1 MKTGAALPSWHLS
14 RYGRLPLDL
23 LELKGPGVRLKGF
36 PHVDLSLP
44 ENAFVLQG
52 LPLLKGLLAKN
63 SFVIEDFSDGVL
75 KVRRADLALFL
86 KTWEEIFILHEVFYN
101 LEYDFRFGEKARVVD
116 VGGNTGISS
125 LYFASRED
133 IEEVISYEL
142 FEDTAVRFRENLAL
156 NPHLARKIDLRVV
169 GLGESAA
176 DLELDY
182 CADVKGSVGLGGI
195 AGHAIDGTARIVKRK
210 VRVEN
215 AAAEFESILKANPA
229 MPLVAKVDCEGAEY
243 QIIDVLGRRGLLS
256 KIDAFLIEWHEKGPE
271 EIRDKLVAA
280 GHGVWL
286 RSHPGANHG
295 MIYSCLRAIRA

>member
-1 MKTGAALPSWHLS
+1 
-14 RYGRLPLDL
+14 LDL
-23 LELKGPGVRLKGF
+23 LELKGPSVRLKGF
-36 PHVDLSLP
+36 PHVDVALP

-63 SFVIEDFSDGVL
+63 SFTIEDFSDGVL
-75 KVRRADLALFL
+75 KVRRANLSLFL

-101 LEYDFRFGEKARVVD
+101 LEYDFRFGERIRVVD

-133 IEEVISYEL
+133 IAEVISYEL

-156 NPHLARKIDLRVV
+156 NPELARKIDLRVV
-169 GLGESAA
+169 GLGEAAA

-195 AGHAIDGTARIVKRK
+195 AGHAIHGKATIVKRK

-215 AAAEFESILKANPA
+215 AAAEFQSILEANPA
-229 MPLVAKVDCEGAEY
+229 MPLVAKIDCEGAEY
-243 QIIDVLGRRGLLS
+243 QIFAALDKRGLLS

-271 EIRDKLVAA
+271 EIQDRLLAA

-286 RSHPGANHG
+286 RSHSGANHG
-295 MIYSCLRAIRA
+295 MIYSCCRTTRI